1 VHGETRIRPR
11 AVVWGLVVAAC
22 LFAAAAG
29 TGVAAQ
35 KPNPKPL
42 WNAYPLDENQASSGG
57 GAQNASTTTTATQP
71 AARAASTTTQPSVTV
86 EQAGD
91 GPPWVLM
98 IVAAAGGALFVVA
111 LLTWQGRR
119 ARRREEALG
128 GVTDEWPW
136 LTGSA
141 RRDGHGARAE
151 RLAHAR
157 NGVAAERA
165 GERDEALEP
174 AANGAASEW
183 VAERADEPEPA
194 EERGERA
201 VEPEWAEER
210 EERAVEAE
218 PAEER
223 EERAVEPERA
233 ERAAEAAANGAA
245 SDWVAEP
252 QGEVDVEHPAEP
264 TFDVAEAAEV
274 PRHRFDRE
282 PANGPAVAGRR
293 GPICQVRWSA
303 AATCFYAITTDV
315 DGVEHRLAWSPP
327 IEWGED
333 RPPDED
339 SREARAAMRVLAK
352 ELRDK
357 GWKPMRAKGEDFGE
371 PRWYARRF
379 RFPVVEGDD
388 DATPWLHGPPAAA
401 AHRDD

>member
-1 VHGETRIRPR
+1 M
-11 AVVWGLVVAAC
+11 
-22 LFAAAAG
+22 AG
-29 TGVAAQ
+29 TSVAAQ
-35 KPNPKPL
+35 KPNPQPL
-42 WNAYPLDENQASSGG
+42 WNAYPLDENQGASGG
-57 GAQNASTTTTATQP
+57 GAQNASTTTTSTQP
-71 AARAASTTTQPSVTV
+71 AAPAASTTTQPSVTV

-98 IVAAAGGALFVVA
+98 IVAAAGGALFVVV
-111 LLTWQGRR
+111 LLTLQGRR
-119 ARRREEALG
+119 ARRREEALV

-136 LTGSA
+136 LTASG
-141 RRDGHGARAE
+141 RRDRVE
-151 RLAHAR
+151 RVAHAW
-157 NGVAAERA
+157 NGVAAERVPVANGRAPERADEPERA
-165 GERDEALEP
+165 GEP

-183 VAERADEPEPA
+183 VAEREPD
-194 EERGERA
+194 G
-201 VEPEWAEER
+201 
-210 EERAVEAE
+210 
-218 PAEER
+218 
-223 EERAVEPERA
+223 
-233 ERAAEAAANGAA
+233 
-245 SDWVAEP
+245 
-252 QGEVDVEHPAEP
+252 DVEHASEP
-264 TFDVAEAAEV
+264 SFDVAEAAEV
-274 PRHRFDRE
+274 PRNRFDRE
-282 PANGPAVAGRR
+282 AANGRPVAGRR

-327 IEWGED
+327 FEWDED
-333 RPPDED
+333 GPPDED

>member
-1 VHGETRIRPR
+1 VHGQTRIRPR
-11 AVVWGLVVAAC
+11 AVFWGLVVAAC
-22 LFAAAAG
+22 LLAAMAG

-42 WNAYPLDENQASSGG
+42 WNAYPLDENQGASGG
-57 GAQNASTTTTATQP
+57 GTSQNASTTTTSTQRVAP
-71 AARAASTTTQPSVTV
+71 AASTTTQPSVTV

-91 GPPWVLM
+91 GPPWALM
-98 IVAAAGGALFVVA
+98 IVAAAGGALFVVV
-111 LLTWQGRR
+111 LLTLQGRR
-119 ARRREEALG
+119 ARRREEALV

-136 LTGSA
+136 LSGSA
-141 RRDGHGARAE
+141 RPDGHEVRVE
-151 RLAHAR
+151 RVGHAR
-157 NGVAAERA
+157 NGVAAQRPGERVRSAEPAANGVTWERA
-165 GERDEALEP
+165 SEQADERERTEEPEQVVEP
-174 AANGAASEW
+174 AANGAASAWAGER
-183 VAERADEPEPA
+183 VAEREPD
-194 EERGERA
+194 
-201 VEPEWAEER
+201 VD
-210 EERAVEAE
+210 
-218 PAEER
+218 
-223 EERAVEPERA
+223 A
-233 ERAAEAAANGAA
+233 ERA
-245 SDWVAEP
+245 
-252 QGEVDVEHPAEP
+252 AEP

-282 PANGPAVAGRR
+282 PAGGPPVAGRH

-333 RPPDED
+333 RPPDEE

-357 GWKPMRAKGEDFGE
+357 GWKPMRAKGEDLGE

-388 DATPWLHGPPAAA
+388 DATPWLHGAPAAA

>member
-1 VHGETRIRPR
+1 MHGHTRIRPR

-22 LFAAAAG
+22 LLAATADAG
-29 TGVAAQ
+29 LAAQ

-42 WNAYPLDENQASSGG
+42 WNAYPLDEGQGASGG
-57 GAQNASTTTTATQP
+57 GTQNASTTTTSTQS
-71 AARAASTTTQPSVTV
+71 AAPAASTTTQPSVTV

-98 IVAAAGGALFVVA
+98 IVAAAGGALLVVV

-119 ARRREEALG
+119 ARRREEALV

-136 LTGSA
+136 LTPNGRPEA
-141 RRDGHGARAE
+141 RAIRAE
-151 RLAHAR
+151 RVAHAR
-157 NGVAAERA
+157 NGVAADPEQPGEREPVANGRAAEGAVEPASDAAPEHAGEAEPVANGRVPERA
-165 GERDEALEP
+165 DEP
-174 AANGAASEW
+174 AANASEW
-183 VAERADEPEPA
+183 VAEPPPD
-194 EERGERA
+194 
-201 VEPEWAEER
+201 
-210 EERAVEAE
+210 
-218 PAEER
+218 
-223 EERAVEPERA
+223 
-233 ERAAEAAANGAA
+233 
-245 SDWVAEP
+245 
-252 QGEVDVEHPAEP
+252 VDVERAPEP
-264 TFDVAEAAEV
+264 TFDVEEASDM

-282 PANGPAVAGRR
+282 PADGRPVAGRR

-303 AATCFYAITTDV
+303 AATCFYAITIDV

-333 RPPDED
+333 RPPGED

-379 RFPVVEGDD
+379 RFPVLEGDD

>member
-1 VHGETRIRPR
+1 VYGEKRIRPR
-11 AVVWGLVVAAC
+11 AVFWGLVVAAC
-22 LFAAAAG
+22 LLAAMGG

-35 KPNPKPL
+35 KPNPQPL
-42 WNAYPLDENQASSGG
+42 WNAYPLDENQGGSGG
-57 GAQNASTTTTATQP
+57 GAQNASTTTTSTQP
-71 AARAASTTTQPSVTV
+71 AAPAASTTQPSVTV

-98 IVAAAGGALFVVA
+98 IAAAAGGALFVVV
-111 LLTWQGRR
+111 LLTLQGRR

-136 LTGSA
+136 LTASG
-141 RRDGHGARAE
+141 RREVRGE
-151 RLAHAR
+151 RVAHAR
-157 NGVAAERA
+157 NGVAAAERERGGEREPVANGRALEPADEPERA
-165 GERDEALEP
+165 GEQESMVSERADEPEPASEDDRAAEP

-183 VAERADEPEPA
+183 VAERADEPE
-194 EERGERA
+194 R
-201 VEPEWAEER
+201 V
-210 EERAVEAE
+210 AE
-218 PAEER
+218 P
-223 EERAVEPERA
+223 
-233 ERAAEAAANGAA
+233 AANGAA
-245 SDWVAEP
+245 SEWVAERRP
-252 QGEVDVEHPAEP
+252 DAEP

-282 PANGPAVAGRR
+282 RANGRPVAGRR

-303 AATCFYAITTDV
+303 AATCFYAITSDA
-315 DGVEHRLAWSPP
+315 DGVQHRLAWSPP
-327 IEWGED
+327 FEWDED
-333 RPPDED
+333 GPPDED

-388 DATPWLHGPPAAA
+388 DATPWLHRPPAAA
-401 AHRDD
+401 AQRDD